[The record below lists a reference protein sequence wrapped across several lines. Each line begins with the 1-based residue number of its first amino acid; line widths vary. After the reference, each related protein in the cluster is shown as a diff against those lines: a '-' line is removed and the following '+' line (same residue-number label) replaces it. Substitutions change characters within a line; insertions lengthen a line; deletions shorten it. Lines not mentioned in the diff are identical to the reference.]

1 VLAGSCL
8 ISAEIAGDRT
18 EPHALL
24 ALASQALLLR
34 RAQRRWAAPLGGGA
48 LAFGAASM
56 SPYDPLT
63 PAELGATLHRCACC
77 AEGFWSV
84 GGGMQAPA
92 RRGGSGAAARGARAG
107 LAAAPVAAVR
117 VGGGMC
123 QACDALV
130 SSRGLCATVSAHEKA
145 QSRL

>member
-1 VLAGSCL
+1 
-8 ISAEIAGDRT
+8 
-18 EPHALL
+18 
-24 ALASQALLLR
+24 
-34 RAQRRWAAPLGGGA
+34 LGGGA
-48 LAFGAASM
+48 LALGAASM

-63 PAELGATLHRCACC
+63 PAELGATLHRCVCC

-92 RRGGSGAAARGARAG
+92 RRGGRGAAARGARAG
-107 LAAAPVAAVR
+107 IAAAPVAAVR
-117 VGGGMC
+117 AGGGTC

-130 SSRGLCATVSAHEKA
+130 SSRGLCATVPAHEEA